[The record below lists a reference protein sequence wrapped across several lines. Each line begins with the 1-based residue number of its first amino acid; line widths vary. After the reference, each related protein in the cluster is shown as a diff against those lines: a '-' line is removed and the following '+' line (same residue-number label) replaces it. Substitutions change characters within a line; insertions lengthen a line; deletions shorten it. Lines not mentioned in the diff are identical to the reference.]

1 MFAKERK
8 TLRRGRSAVPVI
20 FWRRRRW
27 RRITA
32 VLLAFY
38 AYLSTSCFTSL
49 RRSYQPYDER
59 VRRNNG
65 SLCLYKV
72 QACASYGFRKQPA
85 LPFLISA
92 RYDNDNGRRCG
103 KSNPFRRG
111 NDNRMGNPRDSFRF
125 RPCICALYPTPWI
138 SNFFSNPCV
147 TPTTILFTSV
157 RHRPCRE
164 RLSFR
169 RSDE

>member
-8 TLRRGRSAVPVI
+8 TLRRGRSAVPII

-72 QACASYGFRKQPA
+72 QACASYGFQKQPA

-103 KSNPFRRG
+103 KSNSFRRG
-111 NDNRMGNPRDSFRF
+111 NDNRMGKPESQLQI
-125 RPCICALYPTPWI
+125 PPLHLCIV
-138 SNFFSNPCV
+138 SNTLDLQF
-147 TPTTILFTSV
+147 LFKPLCHADHHIIHK
-157 RHRPCRE
+157 RAA
-164 RLSFR
+164 
-169 RSDE
+169 